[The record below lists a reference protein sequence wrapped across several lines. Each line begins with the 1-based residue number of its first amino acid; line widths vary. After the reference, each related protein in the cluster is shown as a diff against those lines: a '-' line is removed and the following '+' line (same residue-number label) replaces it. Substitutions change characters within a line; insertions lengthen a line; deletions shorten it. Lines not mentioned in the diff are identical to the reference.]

1 MLLEQICPVSSCQE
15 STPVMLAFLFRGKKG
30 ERKSNSLVKKAKN
43 SFAVKMLQGPAE
55 TFVNMSLKTALL
67 AGGNK

>member
-1 MLLEQICPVSSCQE
+1 MNNSFHFVPGQFEKE
-15 STPVMLAFLFRGKKG
+15 RKKIKVDFCFEEK
-30 ERKSNSLVKKAKN
+30 ERKSRVGKKVKN